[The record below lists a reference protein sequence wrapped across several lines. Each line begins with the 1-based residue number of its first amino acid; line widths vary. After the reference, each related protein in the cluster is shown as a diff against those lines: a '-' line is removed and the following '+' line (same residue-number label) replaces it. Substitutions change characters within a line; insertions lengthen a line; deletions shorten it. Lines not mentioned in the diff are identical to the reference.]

1 MAIKNIKRQKR
12 ATKTRSKIEL
22 SENNR
27 LTVFRSNSHI
37 YAQVSTFDGSEVIA
51 SASTTES
58 SVKSENNGNIEAAS
72 KVGKLIA
79 ERAKEK
85 GIEKVAFDRSGYKYH
100 GRVKASRVSS
110 RSWSLILGNNMENTA
125 VTENLGS
132 EVLEEKL
139 VQVNR
144 VAKVVKGGRIFGF
157 TAVTVV
163 GDGNGKIGF
172 GRGKAR
178 EVPIAIQKALDH
190 ARRKW

>member
-27 LTVFRSNSHI
+27 LTVFRSKSHI

-100 GRVKASRVSS
+100 GRVKALAES
-110 RSWSLILGNNMENTA
+110 
-125 VTENLGS
+125 
-132 EVLEEKL
+132 
-139 VQVNR
+139 
-144 VAKVVKGGRIFGF
+144 
-157 TAVTVV
+157 
-163 GDGNGKIGF
+163 
-172 GRGKAR
+172 AR
-178 EVPIAIQKALDH
+178 EAGLSF
-190 ARRKW
+190 

>member
-22 SENNR
+22 AENNR

-100 GRVKASRVSS
+100 GRVKALAES
-110 RSWSLILGNNMENTA
+110 
-125 VTENLGS
+125 
-132 EVLEEKL
+132 
-139 VQVNR
+139 
-144 VAKVVKGGRIFGF
+144 
-157 TAVTVV
+157 
-163 GDGNGKIGF
+163 
-172 GRGKAR
+172 AR
-178 EVPIAIQKALDH
+178 EAGLSF
-190 ARRKW
+190 

>member
-1 MAIKNIKRQKR
+1 MAIRNIKRQKR

-100 GRVKASRVSS
+100 GRVKALAES
-110 RSWSLILGNNMENTA
+110 
-125 VTENLGS
+125 
-132 EVLEEKL
+132 
-139 VQVNR
+139 
-144 VAKVVKGGRIFGF
+144 
-157 TAVTVV
+157 
-163 GDGNGKIGF
+163 
-172 GRGKAR
+172 AR
-178 EVPIAIQKALDH
+178 EAGLSF
-190 ARRKW
+190 

>member
-100 GRVKASRVSS
+100 GRVKA
-110 RSWSLILGNNMENTA
+110 LA
-125 VTENLGS
+125 D
-132 EVLEEKL
+132 
-139 VQVNR
+139 
-144 VAKVVKGGRIFGF
+144 A
-157 TAVTVV
+157 
-163 GDGNGKIGF
+163 
-172 GRGKAR
+172 AR
-178 EVPIAIQKALDH
+178 EAGLKF
-190 ARRKW
+190 

>member
-22 SENNR
+22 SESNR

-100 GRVKASRVSS
+100 GRVKALAES
-110 RSWSLILGNNMENTA
+110 
-125 VTENLGS
+125 
-132 EVLEEKL
+132 
-139 VQVNR
+139 
-144 VAKVVKGGRIFGF
+144 
-157 TAVTVV
+157 
-163 GDGNGKIGF
+163 
-172 GRGKAR
+172 AR
-178 EVPIAIQKALDH
+178 EAGLSF
-190 ARRKW
+190 

>member
-1 MAIKNIKRQKR
+1 MAIKKIKRQKR

-79 ERAKEK
+79 ERAQEK

-100 GRVKASRVSS
+100 GRVKALAES
-110 RSWSLILGNNMENTA
+110 
-125 VTENLGS
+125 
-132 EVLEEKL
+132 
-139 VQVNR
+139 
-144 VAKVVKGGRIFGF
+144 
-157 TAVTVV
+157 
-163 GDGNGKIGF
+163 
-172 GRGKAR
+172 AR
-178 EVPIAIQKALDH
+178 EAGLSF
-190 ARRKW
+190 

>member
-79 ERAKEK
+79 ERAKDK

-100 GRVKASRVSS
+100 GRVKALAES
-110 RSWSLILGNNMENTA
+110 
-125 VTENLGS
+125 
-132 EVLEEKL
+132 
-139 VQVNR
+139 
-144 VAKVVKGGRIFGF
+144 
-157 TAVTVV
+157 
-163 GDGNGKIGF
+163 
-172 GRGKAR
+172 AR
-178 EVPIAIQKALDH
+178 EAGLSF
-190 ARRKW
+190 

>member
-51 SASTTES
+51 SASTIES

-100 GRVKASRVSS
+100 GRVKALAES
-110 RSWSLILGNNMENTA
+110 
-125 VTENLGS
+125 
-132 EVLEEKL
+132 
-139 VQVNR
+139 
-144 VAKVVKGGRIFGF
+144 
-157 TAVTVV
+157 
-163 GDGNGKIGF
+163 
-172 GRGKAR
+172 AR
-178 EVPIAIQKALDH
+178 EAGLSF
-190 ARRKW
+190 

>member
-27 LTVFRSNSHI
+27 LTVFRSNTHI

-100 GRVKASRVSS
+100 GRVKALAES
-110 RSWSLILGNNMENTA
+110 
-125 VTENLGS
+125 
-132 EVLEEKL
+132 
-139 VQVNR
+139 
-144 VAKVVKGGRIFGF
+144 
-157 TAVTVV
+157 
-163 GDGNGKIGF
+163 
-172 GRGKAR
+172 AR
-178 EVPIAIQKALDH
+178 EAGLSF
-190 ARRKW
+190 

>member
-100 GRVKASRVSS
+100 GRVKALAES
-110 RSWSLILGNNMENTA
+110 
-125 VTENLGS
+125 
-132 EVLEEKL
+132 
-139 VQVNR
+139 
-144 VAKVVKGGRIFGF
+144 
-157 TAVTVV
+157 
-163 GDGNGKIGF
+163 
-172 GRGKAR
+172 AR
-178 EVPIAIQKALDH
+178 EAGLSF
-190 ARRKW
+190 